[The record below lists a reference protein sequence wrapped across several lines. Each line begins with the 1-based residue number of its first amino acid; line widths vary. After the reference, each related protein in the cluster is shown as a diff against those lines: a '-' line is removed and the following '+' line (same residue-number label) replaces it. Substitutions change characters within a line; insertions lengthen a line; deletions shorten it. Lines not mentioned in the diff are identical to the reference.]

1 MADLKQSAKIP
12 SHKRVSKSPKAQQP
26 SKPFLSA
33 EFVHD
38 TSDEDSE
45 QSLSGNKRS
54 PILAS
59 KKVAPTRKTQNEAP
73 VASAKPKIATPI
85 EKKSKKQK
93 PRSPSPSDSDSSAS
107 HNGEDRGSG
116 IDTDSDS
123 ESESAIE
130 TSSESIAQARKAQQP
145 VYCHPSYPGKLPTN
159 MN

>member
-1 MADLKQSAKIP
+1 MAGLKQSTKI
-12 SHKRVSKSPKAQQP
+12 SSRKRVSKSPKAQQP

-45 QSLSGNKRS
+45 QSSSGIETS

-59 KKVAPTRKTQNEAP
+59 NKVAPTRKTQTEAP
-73 VASAKPKIATPI
+73 IASPKPKIAAPI
-85 EKKSKKQK
+85 QKKSKKQK
-93 PRSPSPSDSDSSAS
+93 SRSPSP

-116 IDTDSDS
+116 SDSDSDS

-145 VYCHPSYPGKLPTN
+145 MYCHPSYPGKLLTN